1 MTEGSVWTELGK
13 ALAYMVAGAFI
24 IIGNVIKGKMGKK
37 RTIEESSSTDLE
49 IRDLLA
55 SARITLEADR
65 VFLSRFHNGDHFIDG
80 SEILRKTRTDESVS
94 PGVSFLSE
102 EFQGMLISQVPE
114 EIKLALAD
122 GPSFTKTEAL
132 PDCKFRRVLESSG
145 THALARCAVR
155 QGSLIL
161 GFVGAEWTRPLEEA
175 PKEIHI
181 LMNLAGQLE
190 HRFSVRAKSKKRK

>member
-1 MTEGSVWTELGK
+1 MADGGVWAEVGKIVAYLSAGVFIAVGSK
-13 ALAYMVAGAFI
+13 
-24 IIGNVIKGKMGKK
+24 IKGRMGKRK
-37 RTIEESSSTDLE
+37 SIEESSSTDLE

-55 SARITLEADR
+55 AARIKLEADR

-80 SEILRKTRTDESVS
+80 SEILRKTRTDESVN

-122 GPSFTKTEAL
+122 GPSFTRTQDL
-132 PDCKFRRVLESSG
+132 PDCKFRRILESSG
-145 THALARCAVR
+145 TYALARCAVR

-161 GFVGAEWTRPLEEA
+161 GFVGAEWTRPLENA
-175 PKEIHI
+175 PEETNI
-181 LMNLAGQLE
+181 LCHLAGQLE
-190 HRFSVRAKSKKRK
+190 HRFSAKSKLKRK